1 MLYIPVCTGMGQ
13 EYTARANLLEAAK
26 GLLWQRGYE
35 SMSPRAVMDAGDAGQ
50 GSFYHHF
57 RGKADLAHTALE
69 EAAAEMTT
77 ATSEML
83 GQLADGRDAVAAYLS
98 APRDAL
104 RGCRLGRLAN
114 ETAVLAEP
122 ALRTPLSEY
131 FAHIERLLVR
141 ALEGL
146 DLPDGVAARDVAAA
160 IVATVQG
167 GFVLSRVH
175 ADASYMERA
184 TRAGLAMFDA
194 LLSVKP

>member
-1 MLYIPVCTGMGQ
+1 MYGVEP
-13 EYTARANLLEAAK
+13 EHSARANLLEAAK
-26 GLLWQRGYE
+26 ALLWQRGYE

-57 RGKADLAHTALE
+57 RGKADLARAALA

-77 ATSEML
+77 AAGEMF
-83 GQLADGRDAVAAYLS
+83 GQPADGRDAVASYLS
-98 APRDAL
+98 VPRDAL

-114 ETAVLAEP
+114 ETSVLAEP
-122 ALRTPLSEY
+122 ALRTPLSGY
-131 FAHIERLLVR
+131 FAHLETLFIR
-141 ALEGL
+141 ALERL
-146 DLPDGVAARDVAAA
+146 DLPAGVAARDVAVA

-184 TRAGLAMFDA
+184 TRAALAMFDA
-194 LLSVKP
+194 LLSVNP